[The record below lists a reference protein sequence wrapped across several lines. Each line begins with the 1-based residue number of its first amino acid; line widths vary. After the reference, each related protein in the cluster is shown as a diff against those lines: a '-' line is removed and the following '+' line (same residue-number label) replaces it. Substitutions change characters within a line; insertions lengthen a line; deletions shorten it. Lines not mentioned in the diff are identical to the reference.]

1 MKTNHSRNPKLATA
15 FTLIEMLVVIAIIA
29 ILAAMIFPASA
40 VIKNKMTITKAKAEL
55 KAVVLAID
63 SYKIKKGYY
72 PPDHALAVGVDPIVN
87 SLYFELSGV
96 TNIPA
101 GFQTFDGAAMI
112 TVTSADVSKD
122 LKNANILI
130 TVLPQEKEKS
140 ALDFAK
146 RMRGDMRTDIKKRL
160 PIKTIPFVEI
170 EIDEGEKNR
179 QRIESVLLQ
188 DRLSKPNKIEED
200 YLSGGTA

>member
-1 MKTNHSRNPKLATA
+1 
-15 FTLIEMLVVIAIIA
+15 MLEGKSQRQLKI
-29 ILAAMIFPASA
+29 
-40 VIKNKMTITKAKAEL
+40 NEEL
-55 KAVVLAID
+55 KKVAQD
-63 SYKIKKGYY
+63 FFQR
-72 PPDHALAVGVDPIVN
+72 N
-87 SLYFELSGV
+87 SS
-96 TNIPA
+96 
-101 GFQTFDGAAMI
+101 GAAMI

-188 DRLSKPNKIEED
+188 DRLSKPNRTKEETEEED
-200 YLSGGTA
+200 GENLKS

>member
-1 MKTNHSRNPKLATA
+1 MNEEKSQRQLKIN
-15 FTLIEMLVVIAIIA
+15 E
-29 ILAAMIFPASA
+29 
-40 VIKNKMTITKAKAEL
+40 EL
-55 KAVVLAID
+55 KKVAQD
-63 SYKIKKGYY
+63 
-72 PPDHALAVGVDPIVN
+72 
-87 SLYFELSGV
+87 F
-96 TNIPA
+96 
-101 GFQTFDGAAMI
+101 FQRNTGGGSMI
-112 TVTSADVSKD
+112 TVTAADVSKD

-179 QRIESVLLQ
+179 QKIDALLLK
-188 DRLSKPNKIEED
+188 DRLEKKISNED
-200 YLSGGTA
+200 VIGDLEQ